1 MKPYFIFTGKF
12 ELKKIQFTLLKYTLR
27 IYTTQIHY
35 QDFGSEIFW
44 IKIGEKQS
52 IKVEEYIVII
62 ISNRYIIH
70 LKYNTLCNQFKKI
83 LHGL

>member
-27 IYTTQIHY
+27 IYTSISKY
-35 QDFGSEIFW
+35 IIKRDFGSEIFW

-52 IKVEEYIVII
+52 IKVGYIIII
-62 ISNRYIIH
+62 ISNC
-70 LKYNTLCNQFKKI
+70 YNYTPEIQYTP
-83 LHGL
+83 